1 MSYNLI
7 DQYVVYFLKNT
18 REHFMLHIITS
29 IIVTMVT
36 KDKGKK
42 CLFC

>member
-1 MSYNLI
+1 MLYNLI

-29 IIVTMVT
+29 IIVTMAT
-36 KDKGKK
+36 KDKEKK